1 MRQFNSN
8 LIIAALTRAPF
19 TRTVQTPR
27 GDVFVMEATV
37 AAITKRPNG
46 SDLTSYLPISLM
58 GPAAENLHA
67 RIQEAGNAPVA
78 LIVDGVLHREVWEKD
93 GQTLSRLKV
102 KALHVEIADSADMAF
117 SQDVKGGWRLQGG
130 TVASTLGG
138 NLTRDVEVRYTPA
151 GDAVCDLDLAMNNR
165 FKNRAGQI
173 VEETTFVRV
182 SLWRDLAL
190 QATGLKK
197 GAAVIT
203 EGFLTSE
210 SWEDR
215 DTKAIRSTIKMEGTK
230 LTVVSVPVK
239 ASGTAS
245 GAASVQPVAQRAAP
259 RDAATPPGSEPITEE
274 MLPPNVD
281 LEIQDLPF

>member
-27 GDVFVMEATV
+27 GDMLVMEATV

-78 LIVDGVLHREVWEKD
+78 LIVDGVLQREVWEKD

-117 SQDVKGGWRLQGG
+117 SQDVKGGWRLQNG

-138 NLTRDVEVRYTPA
+138 NLTRDVEIRYTPA

-245 GAASVQPVAQRAAP
+245 AQPVAQRAAP

-274 MLPPNVD
+274 MLPPTLD
-281 LEIQDLPF
+281 EEIQDLPF